1 MGSRVASAAIIGVE
15 AHLVEVE
22 TFVSGLVKKFSLT
35 GLPDSVVKEARER
48 VRCAIESSG
57 FYFPEHAVVV
67 HLSPSALPK
76 VGANFDLAIAI
87 SVLVADGQ
95 IPQSAV
101 DDLMFFSELSLDGRL
116 RGGKGVL
123 SALELCRNRGFAMCV
138 TSPLDAALGRKAAL
152 TYTAGCESL
161 AQLVR
166 CLRREKPWRTELVS
180 DTEDDAPQEAL
191 TFADVVGNEQ
201 AKRALEIAAAGGHN
215 VLLVGPPG
223 SGKSLLASRLPSILP
238 ALSAAESVEVARV
251 RSIAL
256 DRAIVS
262 LPNQRPFRAPHH
274 SISAAGL
281 LGGGSVPTPGE
292 ISLAHRGVLFLD
304 ELTEFSRPAIEGL
317 RGPLEDKQVRI
328 VRTKGSAIF
337 PANFQLV
344 AAMNP
349 KDESQFAKKSAD
361 MKVMKGISKPL
372 LDRIDLQVWVPS
384 VSVERL
390 NSSQVE
396 DSTEL
401 MRSRV
406 GRAREAQ
413 KTRYGNSEMLNAV
426 LSLKQCRRYVPLDA
440 AANAMLEKF
449 CHQQSLSG
457 RGFVRILRIARTIA
471 DLEGVEQVGVSEMA
485 EALAYRMT

>member
-1 MGSRVASAAIIGVE
+1 MGARVASAAIIGVE

-22 TFVSGLVKKFSLT
+22 TFVSGFVKKFSLT

-57 FYFPEHAVVV
+57 FHFPEYAVVV
-67 HLSPSALPK
+67 HLGPSALPK
-76 VGANFDLAIAI
+76 VGANFDLAIAVSI
-87 SVLVADGQ
+87 LVANGQ
-95 IPQSAV
+95 LPQSAV

-123 SALELCRNRGFAMCV
+123 SALELCRSHGFSMCV
-138 TSPLDAALGRKAAL
+138 ASPLDAVLGRKAAL
-152 TYTAGCESL
+152 TNTVGCKTL
-161 AQLVR
+161 GQLVQF
-166 CLRREKPWRTELVS
+166 LRREKPWRTELVDEVEEEPS
-180 DTEDDAPQEAL
+180 EDML

-238 ALSAAESVEVARV
+238 ALSSAESVEVARV

-256 DRAIVS
+256 DSPVVT
-262 LPNQRPFRAPHH
+262 LPSQRPFRAPHH

-304 ELTEFSRPAIEGL
+304 ELTEFSRSAIEGL
-317 RGPLEDKQVRI
+317 RGPLEEKQVRI
-328 VRTKGSAIF
+328 VRTKGSAVF

-349 KDESQFAKKSAD
+349 KDESQFARKSAD

-390 NSSQVE
+390 NSRHIE

-413 KTRYGNSEMLNAV
+413 KARYGNSEILNAV

-440 AANAMLEKF
+440 AANAMLEQF
-449 CHQQSLSG
+449 CHKQSLSG
-457 RGFVRILRIARTIA
+457 RAFVRILRIARTIA
-471 DLEGVEQVGVSEMA
+471 DLEGLDEIGLSEMA